1 MIEGTT
7 DIIKNEKQ
15 DLKRLS
21 QNDFQEYFQHFYSRW
36 QKCVLQQGGYF
47 ECSVT

>member
-1 MIEGTT
+1 MIEGAT

-15 DLKRLS
+15 YLKRLS
-21 QNDFQEYFQHFYSRW
+21 QNGFQEYFQHFYSRW

-47 ECSVT
+47 EGNLT